1 MSRVSGH
8 LMPVRP
14 VRSMI
19 AAMAWLTVTEAAE
32 RYPLSGS
39 QIRRLL
45 ADGMVKGKRVGPIW
59 TVDERSLTAYLA
71 TERRP
76 GPPGK

>member
-1 MSRVSGH
+1 M
-8 LMPVRP
+8 
-14 VRSMI
+14 
-19 AAMAWLTVTEAAE
+19 AMLTVTEAAD

-45 ADGMVKGKRVGPIW
+45 ADGTVKGKKIGPIW
-59 TVDERSLTAYLA
+59 TVDERSIEAYLA

-76 GPPGK
+76 GPPSRAS